1 LGCRWKHLEGAD
13 SVEFEPSVDTVI
25 LDVVDLEKRKSLNY
39 IVALVEEGFQGPE
52 APFVLGMEFIC
63 QLHIS

>member
-1 LGCRWKHLEGAD
+1 M
-13 SVEFEPSVDTVI
+13 EFEPSVDTVI